1 MFDWLQLSYFLT
13 DLQKIGDSWKGP
25 EKNLHYG
32 TNQAFL
38 ALFV

>member
-25 EKNLHYG
+25 EKIFIMGPTRH
-32 TNQAFL
+32 F
-38 ALFV
+38 